1 MEKNMKRLYD
11 LLSNSTIFVMFT
23 VAVYFVAT
31 TNGPAYA
38 AMIEE
43 QVAVQEMQK
52 KVEAYSVATDLGNC
66 ELFEVLSIAGFEGQS
81 LKKAWAVSKTESN
94 GRPLAHN
101 GNRKTGDNSY
111 GIFQVNM
118 IDNLGDVRR
127 DKYGLT
133 SNSNLYN
140 PILNAEV
147 VYRMS
152 NSGKDWSSWPSYGT
166 VRYKEFVKEFPDECL
181 TMLKN
186 RDSKLKH
193 N

>member
-23 VAVYFVAT
+23 VAVYLVAT

-38 AMIEE
+38 AKIEE
-43 QVAVQEMQK
+43 QIAVQEMQK

-66 ELFEVLSIAGFEGQS
+66 ELFEVLSIAGFEGQA

-111 GIFQVNM
+111 GIFQINM

-152 NSGKDWSSWPSYGT
+152 NAGKDWSSWPSYGT

-181 TMLKN
+181 TMLK
-186 RDSKLKH
+186 K
-193 N
+193 